1 MPLSSC
7 TTMLQ
12 LWCCCLAALLVYQ
25 AQGKCLVSK
34 QEASVQGSQMTSR
47 NGRNFC
53 SFRGMPYAAP
63 PVGPLRFKA
72 PQPVDFW
79 NKKWNATVDGPMC
92 IQKTKPI
99 VGQEDCLY
107 LNVYTPLTTFP
118 SVQTFPVIVYFHGG
132 SMEKGSGVS
141 TLYHPKYFLDKDI
154 VLVTINYRLGVFG
167 FISTG
172 DDEAPGNFGLKDQV
186 AALRWVRDN
195 IAELGGDPN
204 KVTLQ
209 GQSAGAQ
216 SINYH
221 MFSPLSRGLFHA
233 AMSESGSAYKANVI
247 PVADPLAKAKQQAE
261 LVDCPVDDSS
271 VLINCLRDVDANLL
285 IKKQIKGAFKP
296 VVEIQSASNPEPF
309 VTDSPLNL
317 VQSGDFYRV
326 PWILGCNSEEGI
338 RFVSGLL
345 LNQADLDNLNN
356 NFDAEAYSH
365 FFLPLSLDDS
375 LIPSVWKQITESYF
389 ANNHTVTPD
398 NVATFVK
405 MASDRIII
413 HTIHKAAQLHTRA
426 GHGPIY
432 FYNLAYRGKYSFTGE
447 ADYGEGKVNLG
458 VGHTDDVIYFFKRDQ
473 FPEVPEDH
481 PDREVSEALITLWT
495 NFAIYGSPT
504 PPGGD
509 VPQGIE
515 WQPINANDSHT
526 VYMKFGHADPPS
538 LPSYGIMPLKISME
552 QDLNKERMEF
562 WDSLPLKE
570 NIL

>member
-221 MFSPLSRGLFHA
+221 MFSPLSR
-233 AMSESGSAYKANVI
+233 
-247 PVADPLAKAKQQAE
+247 
-261 LVDCPVDDSS
+261 
-271 VLINCLRDVDANLL
+271 
-285 IKKQIKGAFKP
+285 
-296 VVEIQSASNPEPF
+296 
-309 VTDSPLNL
+309 
-317 VQSGDFYRV
+317 
-326 PWILGCNSEEGI
+326 
-338 RFVSGLL
+338 GLL